1 MKFTKALIK
10 GKFLKRYKR
19 FFDYIKVNKEII
31 IAHCPNTGSMMGLL
45 NENNDAWVLKNEDPK
60 RKLKYTLQILKTS
73 KNMIGVNTHL
83 ANKLVHEGLQNNT
96 LLEFKNLDKI
106 VTEKFYN
113 KETRFDFLV
122 EKNKKKI
129 FIEVKNVTL
138 IRDGKTS
145 EFPDS
150 ITTRG
155 SKHIK
160 TLMDAHK
167 KGYECYVL
175 FLVQIENCKHFRIAK
190 DIDNEYYENY
200 KLAKKSGVKFIAY
213 NCKVGPKEIKI
224 DKKVEIL
231 DEWL

>member
-19 FFDYIKVNKEII
+19 FFADIKVNKEII

-73 KNMIGVNTHL
+73 KNVIGVNTHL

-145 EFPDS
+145 EFPDA

-160 TLMDAHK
+160 TLMDAQK

-224 DKKVEIL
+224 DKEIEIL
-231 DEWL
+231 DERL

>member
-19 FFDYIKVNKEII
+19 FFADIKVNKEII

-73 KNMIGVNTHL
+73 KNVIGVNTHL

-145 EFPDS
+145 EFPDA

-175 FLVQIENCKHFRIAK
+175 FLVQIENCKYFRIAK

-213 NCKVGPKEIKI
+213 NCKVGSKEIKI
-224 DKKVEIL
+224 DKKIKIL
-231 DEWL
+231 DE

>member
-19 FFDYIKVNKEII
+19 FFADIKVNKEII

-45 NENNDAWVLKNEDPK
+45 NENNDAWVLKNDNPK
-60 RKLKYTLQILKTS
+60 RKLKYTLQIIKTS
-73 KNMIGVNTHL
+73 KNVIGINTHL

-145 EFPDS
+145 EFPDA

-175 FLVQIENCKHFRIAK
+175 FLVQIENCKYFRIAK

-200 KLAKKSGVKFIAY
+200 KLAKKSGIKFIAY
-213 NCKVGPKEIKI
+213 NCKVGSKEIKI
-224 DKKVEIL
+224 DKQVEIL
-231 DEWL
+231 DE

>member
-10 GKFLKRYKR
+10 GKFLRRYKR
-19 FFDYIKVNKEII
+19 FFSDIKVNKDII

-73 KNMIGVNTHL
+73 KNTVGVNTHL
-83 ANKLVHEGLQNNT
+83 ANKLVKEGLQNNT
-96 LLEFKNLDKI
+96 LLEFKKLDKI
-106 VTEKFYN
+106 NTEIFYN

-145 EFPDS
+145 EFPDAK
-150 ITTRG
+150 TTRG
-155 SKHIK
+155 SKHIR

-175 FLVQIENCKHFRIAK
+175 FLVQIKNCKYFKIAN
-190 DIDNEYYENY
+190 DIDNEYYKNY

-224 DKKVEIL
+224 NKKIKIL
-231 DEWL
+231 DD

>member
-19 FFDYIKVNKEII
+19 FFADIKVNKEII

-73 KNMIGVNTHL
+73 KNVIGVNTHL

-106 VTEKFYN
+106 VTEKFYT
-113 KETRFDFLV
+113 KETRFDFFV

-138 IRDGKTS
+138 IRDGETS
-145 EFPDS
+145 EFPDA

-175 FLVQIENCKHFRIAK
+175 FLVQIENCKYFKIAK
-190 DIDNEYYENY
+190 DIDNEYYVNY

-231 DEWL
+231 DE

>member
-19 FFDYIKVNKEII
+19 FFVDIKVNKEII

-73 KNMIGVNTHL
+73 KNVIGVNTHL
-83 ANKLVHEGLQNNT
+83 ANKLVHEALQNNT

-106 VTEKFYN
+106 FTEKFYN

-145 EFPDS
+145 EFPDA

-175 FLVQIENCKHFRIAK
+175 FLVQIENCKYFRIAK

-213 NCKVGPKEIKI
+213 NCKVGSKEIKI
-224 DKKVEIL
+224 DKKVEIF
-231 DEWL
+231 DE

>member
-10 GKFLKRYKR
+10 GKFLKSYKR
-19 FFDYIKVNKEII
+19 FFADIKVNKEII

-73 KNMIGVNTHL
+73 KNVIGVNTHL

-145 EFPDS
+145 EFPDA

-175 FLVQIENCKHFRIAK
+175 FLVQIENCKYFRIAK

-200 KLAKKSGVKFIAY
+200 KLAKKSGIKFIAY
-213 NCKVGPKEIKI
+213 NCKIGSKEIKI

-231 DEWL
+231 DE

>member
-1 MKFTKALIK
+1 MKFTKPLIK

-19 FFDYIKVNKEII
+19 FFADIKVNKEII

-73 KNMIGVNTHL
+73 KNVIGVNTHL
-83 ANKLVHEGLQNNT
+83 ANKLVHEALQNNT

-106 VTEKFYN
+106 FTEKFYN

-145 EFPDS
+145 EFPDA

-160 TLMDAHK
+160 TLMDAHI

-175 FLVQIENCKHFRIAK
+175 FLVQIENCKYFRIAK

-231 DEWL
+231 DE

>member
-19 FFDYIKVNKEII
+19 FFVDIKVNKEII

-45 NENNDAWVLKNEDPK
+45 NENNDAWVLKNDNPK
-60 RKLKYTLQILKTS
+60 RKLKYTLQILKTK
-73 KNMIGVNTHL
+73 KNVIGVNTHL

-145 EFPDS
+145 EFPDA

-175 FLVQIENCKHFRIAK
+175 FLVQIENCKYFKIAK

-200 KLAKKSGVKFIAY
+200 KQAKKSGVKFIAY

-231 DEWL
+231 DE

>member
-10 GKFLKRYKR
+10 GKLLKRYKR
-19 FFDYIKVNKEII
+19 FFVDIKVNKEII

-45 NENNDAWVLKNEDPK
+45 NENNDAWVLKNDNPK

-73 KNMIGVNTHL
+73 KNVIGVNTHL

-122 EKNKKKI
+122 EENKKKI

-145 EFPDS
+145 EFPDA

-160 TLMDAHK
+160 TLMDAYK

-175 FLVQIENCKHFRIAK
+175 FLVQIENCKYFRIAK

-200 KLAKKSGVKFIAY
+200 KLAKKSGIKFIAY

-231 DEWL
+231 DE

>member
-1 MKFTKALIK
+1 
-10 GKFLKRYKR
+10 
-19 FFDYIKVNKEII
+19 
-31 IAHCPNTGSMMGLL
+31 MMGLL

-73 KNMIGVNTHL
+73 KNVIGVNTHL

-145 EFPDS
+145 EFPDA

-175 FLVQIENCKHFRIAK
+175 FLVQIENCKYFRIAK

-213 NCKVGPKEIKI
+213 NCKVGSKEIKI

-231 DEWL
+231 DE

>member
-19 FFDYIKVNKEII
+19 FFADIKVNKEII

-45 NENNDAWVLKNEDPK
+45 NENTDAWVLKNEDPK
-60 RKLKYTLQILKTS
+60 RKLKYTLQILKAS
-73 KNMIGVNTHL
+73 KNVIGVNTHL

-145 EFPDS
+145 EFPDA

-175 FLVQIENCKHFRIAK
+175 FLVQIENCKYFKIAN

-224 DKKVEIL
+224 DKKIEIL
-231 DEWL
+231 DE

>member
-19 FFDYIKVNKEII
+19 FFADVKVNKDII
-31 IAHCPNTGSMMGLL
+31 TAHCPNTGSMMGLL
-45 NENNDAWVLKNEDPK
+45 DKNNDAWVLKNNDPK

-73 KNMIGVNTHL
+73 NNIIGVNTHL
-83 ANKLVHEGLQNNT
+83 ANKLVLEGLNKNYF
-96 LLEFKNLDKI
+96 LEFKNVDKI
-106 VTEKFYN
+106 ESEKYYN
-113 KETRFDFLV
+113 NETRFDFLI
-122 EKNKKKI
+122 EKNKQKI

-138 IRDGKTS
+138 IRDAKVS
-145 EFPDS
+145 EFPDA

-160 TLMDAHK
+160 TLIDAHK

-175 FLVQIENCKHFRIAK
+175 FLVQIQNCKYFKIAN

-224 DKKVEIL
+224 DKKIEIL
-231 DEWL
+231 DE

>member
-19 FFDYIKVNKEII
+19 FFVDIKVNKEII

-73 KNMIGVNTHL
+73 KNVIGVNTHL

-113 KETRFDFLV
+113 KETRFDFFV

-145 EFPDS
+145 EFPDA

-160 TLMDAHK
+160 TLMDAYK

-175 FLVQIENCKHFRIAK
+175 FLVQIENCKYFRIAK

-200 KLAKKSGVKFIAY
+200 KQAKKSGVKFIAY
-213 NCKVGPKEIKI
+213 NCKVGSKEIKI

-231 DEWL
+231 DE

>member
-1 MKFTKALIK
+1 
-10 GKFLKRYKR
+10 
-19 FFDYIKVNKEII
+19 
-31 IAHCPNTGSMMGLL
+31 MGLL

-73 KNMIGVNTHL
+73 KNVIGVNTHL

-145 EFPDS
+145 EFPDA

-175 FLVQIENCKHFRIAK
+175 FLVQIENCKYFRIAK

-213 NCKVGPKEIKI
+213 NCKVGSKEIKI
-224 DKKVEIL
+224 DKKIKIL
-231 DEWL
+231 DE

>member
-10 GKFLKRYKR
+10 CKFLKRYKR
-19 FFDYIKVNKEII
+19 FFADIKVNKEII

-73 KNMIGVNTHL
+73 KNVIGVNTHL

-113 KETRFDFLV
+113 KETRFDFFV

-145 EFPDS
+145 EFPDA

-175 FLVQIENCKHFRIAK
+175 FLVQIENCKYFRIAK

-213 NCKVGPKEIKI
+213 NCKVGSKEIKI
-224 DKKVEIL
+224 DKKIEIL
-231 DEWL
+231 DE

>member
-10 GKFLKRYKR
+10 GKLLKRYKR
-19 FFDYIKVNKEII
+19 FFVDIKVNKEII

-45 NENNDAWVLKNEDPK
+45 NKNNDAWILKNEDPK
-60 RKLKYTLQILKTS
+60 RKLKYTLQILKTP

-83 ANKLVHEGLQNNT
+83 ANKLVLEGLQNDIF
-96 LLEFKNLDKI
+96 LEFKNLDKI
-106 VTEKFYN
+106 DTEKFYN

-145 EFPDS
+145 EFPDA

-213 NCKVGPKEIKI
+213 NCKVGSKEIKI
-224 DKKVEIL
+224 DKKIKIL
-231 DEWL
+231 DE

>member
-19 FFDYIKVNKEII
+19 FFADIKVNKEII

-45 NENNDAWVLKNEDPK
+45 NENNNAWVLKNEDPK

-73 KNMIGVNTHL
+73 KNVIGVNTHL

-145 EFPDS
+145 EFPDA

-160 TLMDAHK
+160 TLMDARK

-175 FLVQIENCKHFRIAK
+175 FLVQIENCKYFRIAK

-224 DKKVEIL
+224 DKKIEIL
-231 DEWL
+231 DE

>member
-19 FFDYIKVNKEII
+19 FFADIKVNKEII

-45 NENNDAWVLKNEDPK
+45 NENNDAWVLKNDNPK
-60 RKLKYTLQILKTS
+60 RKLKYTLQILKTK
-73 KNMIGVNTHL
+73 KNVIGVNTHL

-96 LLEFKNLDKI
+96 LLEFKNIDKI
-106 VTEKFYN
+106 ITEKFYN

-122 EKNKKKI
+122 EENKKKI

-145 EFPDS
+145 EFPDA

-190 DIDNEYYENY
+190 DIDKEYYENY

-213 NCKVGPKEIKI
+213 NCKVGSKEIKI

-231 DEWL
+231 DE

>member
-19 FFDYIKVNKEII
+19 FFADIKVNKEII
-31 IAHCPNTGSMMGLL
+31 IAHCPNTGSIMGLL

-73 KNMIGVNTHL
+73 KNVIGVNTHL

-145 EFPDS
+145 EFPDA

-167 KGYECYVL
+167 IGYECYVL
-175 FLVQIENCKHFRIAK
+175 FLVQIENCKYFRIAK

-213 NCKVGPKEIKI
+213 NCKVGSKEIKI
-224 DKKVEIL
+224 DKKIEIL
-231 DEWL
+231 DE

>member
-19 FFDYIKVNKEII
+19 FFADIKVNKEII

-73 KNMIGVNTHL
+73 KNVIGVNTHL

-145 EFPDS
+145 EFPDA

-175 FLVQIENCKHFRIAK
+175 FLVQIENCKYFRIAK

-224 DKKVEIL
+224 DKKIEIL
-231 DEWL
+231 DE

>member
-19 FFDYIKVNKEII
+19 FFADIKVNKEII

-145 EFPDS
+145 EFPDA

-175 FLVQIENCKHFRIAK
+175 FLVQIENCKYFRIAK

-213 NCKVGPKEIKI
+213 NCKVGSKEIKI

-231 DEWL
+231 DE